1 MAISKLRKL
10 LFQYD
15 WEIVEIQGAIFKI
28 VWGIW
33 LFLPFDTFTGLDVYD
48 ALRKVTNETTWGIFV
63 IVLGLIHLWAI
74 SSGVIKYRRTM
85 IFVAFL
91 FWIFIS
97 VVFGVSRIGSALIP
111 LTIVIAFF
119 LAVNYLRLGIPTLF
133 SRYRVNK

>member
-1 MAISKLRKL
+1 MALSKIRKL

-33 LFLPFDTFTGLDVYD
+33 LFLPFDTFGGQPVYD
-48 ALRKVTNETTWGIFV
+48 SLSKITNETTWGFFI

-74 SSGVIKYRRTM
+74 SSGIVKYRRVM
-85 IFVAFL
+85 IFVAFM
-91 FWIFIS
+91 FWVFIS

-111 LTIVIAFF
+111 LTAVIAFF
-119 LAVNYLRLGIPTLF
+119 LAVNYIRLGISSLF
-133 SRYRVNK
+133 TRYRSVK